1 MNQVEKNK
9 ILKQVSSIL
18 HFCQEI
24 VSRLSSSSSSPSPE
38 VNNNFNILDNW
49 AATLPTI
56 PVEASVTKHYNDQ
69 IGELANTDKA
79 KEAHEELIE
88 TIAEFRDKKQEL
100 HDIVDC
106 DNDLWWDSSY
116 PPLQFYTL
124 VFDDDEVSLYDADE
138 SSFNL
143 MHSVMMENMLE
154 HSDVA
159 EDMSMQPAMLEV
171 VLMQSVL
178 SFLSAEIPNAIYDPN
193 WREERKKKAI
203 HPEFYTL
210 WNHYDS
216 IFTDVKD
223 DLVPEIPE
231 PENIYHTIDL
241 FNVNARFIGNIPKPD
256 SFPVLG
262 VSQDPDFY
270 HKRYERDDT
279 TKHFLKSFPHG
290 ALYGYETD
298 IGIVAPPTDPIHGYI
313 LRRGSWILHAVKPE
327 EARRHTSRRR
337 G

>member
-1 MNQVEKNK
+1 MQ
-9 ILKQVSSIL
+9 
-18 HFCQEI
+18 
-24 VSRLSSSSSSPSPE
+24 
-38 VNNNFNILDNW
+38 
-49 AATLPTI
+49 
-56 PVEASVTKHYNDQ
+56 
-69 IGELANTDKA
+69 
-79 KEAHEELIE
+79 
-88 TIAEFRDKKQEL
+88 
-100 HDIVDC
+100 
-106 DNDLWWDSSY
+106 
-116 PPLQFYTL
+116 
-124 VFDDDEVSLYDADE
+124 
-138 SSFNL
+138 
-143 MHSVMMENMLE
+143 SVMTENMLE

-159 EDMSMQPAMLEV
+159 EDVFEKSAITEDVSMQPAMLEV
-171 VLMQSVL
+171 MLMQSVL

-223 DLVPEIPE
+223 DLIPEITE

-241 FNVNARFIGNIPKPD
+241 FNVNARFINNIPKPD
-256 SFPVLG
+256 WYPVLG

-270 HKRYERDDT
+270 HKRYDRDDT

-290 ALYGYETD
+290 ALHGYETD

-313 LRRGSWILHAVKPE
+313 LRNGSWILKAVKPGD
-327 EARRHTSRRR
+327 RSSRCSSRRR